1 MSRSRIRS
9 LPALAVMVA
18 LALAPAARAQGPA
31 SPSSDEKPEEPRL
44 ETPALPASGPATP
57 VRLFA
62 AVEEAWIAGNAE
74 AFAALV
80 DTTAVRIAL
89 KPGATPTA
97 APTRSAAAFL
107 FQDQLRLVTSQ
118 TFQIRKIV
126 VSKSTASAEG
136 LWTGSWGGGAGVR
149 EVKVTLT
156 GAASGGRW
164 LLREVRA
171 RG

>member
-1 MSRSRIRS
+1 MSGSRIRS
-9 LPALAVMVA
+9 LVSFALV
-18 LALAPAARAQGPA
+18 LALGSPAGIARSQGPA
-31 SPSSDEKPEEPRL
+31 SDEKPEERRAEP
-44 ETPALPASGPATP
+44 PPSLPESTP

-62 AVEEAWIAGNAE
+62 AVEAAWVAGDAE

-89 KPGATPTA
+89 KPGATPTT

-118 TFQIRKIV
+118 TFQIRKV
-126 VSKSTASAEG
+126 AVSKGSARAEG
-136 LWTGSWGGGAGVR
+136 LWAGDWGGRTGGRA
-149 EVKVTLT
+149 VKVTLT
-156 GAASGGRW
+156 AWAIGGRW